1 MQSNYKIE
9 GRKSPKTIVGLQQ
22 KINQYFSNKI
32 QEKQIVAD
40 IISRPQLEEIIPC
53 SIKVNISQ
61 MKYSN
66 AHNPLHQKQL
76 YNTEK
81 TEKNKQIKYH
91 TSRSNTSNQCNRD
104 QKSQK
109 ANKKNECCSCF
120 CFGCSKRNS
129 TRIKKPRTPQVKG
142 EQYYVNYTNKTSES
156 NQAIKQYSIAK
167 SQSRCVQHQI
177 RHHQSEQRKQNIHPN
192 CCKINHLANPK
203 LSQAISQYSESAK
216 QYYTQREYIQIQK
229 QLQNYCDAK
238 KRYSSTKEQ
247 KQKEALK
254 THIQKIEE
262 GKFGQPR
269 VQKLCQFYK
278 DITKKQMIKFRSSSN
293 QNKIYVQQEQKH
305 MNYKTIEK
313 GKQITKLGQSE
324 KDKKKFK
331 QVLDIFKKNKMQN
344 NIIKNN
350 NDILQNNPEQN
361 QIEKKVSCQQIK
373 FESKQKE
380 KTFQNNEPY
389 QLVELK

>member
-1 MQSNYKIE
+1 
-9 GRKSPKTIVGLQQ
+9 
-22 KINQYFSNKI
+22 
-32 QEKQIVAD
+32 
-40 IISRPQLEEIIPC
+40 
-53 SIKVNISQ
+53 

-76 YNTEK
+76 HNTQK
-81 TEKNKQIKYH
+81 KEKNKQIKYH
-91 TSRSNTSNQCNRD
+91 TSRSNTSNQHNRD

-109 ANKKNECCSCF
+109 PNQKIECCSCF

-142 EQYYVNYTNKTSES
+142 EHYYVNYTNKTSES

-167 SQSRCVQHQI
+167 SQSRCIQHQI
-177 RHHQSEQRKQNIHPN
+177 RHHQSEQRKQNIQHN

-216 QYYTQREYIQIQK
+216 QYTQREYLQIQQ

-247 KQKEALK
+247 KQKDSLR
-254 THIQKIEE
+254 THMQKKIEE
-262 GKFGQPR
+262 GKLGQAKG
-269 VQKLCQFYK
+269 QKLSQLYK
-278 DITKKQMIKFRSSSN
+278 ELTKKQMIKYRSTSN
-293 QNKIYVQQEQKH
+293 QNKIQVQQEQNH

-313 GKQITKLGQSE
+313 GKQITKVGQQE

-350 NDILQNNPEQN
+350 YDILQNNPEQN
-361 QIEKKVSCQQIK
+361 QIENKVSSQQKI
-373 FESKQKE
+373 FESKSIE
-380 KTFQNNEPY
+380 KTFKNNQPH